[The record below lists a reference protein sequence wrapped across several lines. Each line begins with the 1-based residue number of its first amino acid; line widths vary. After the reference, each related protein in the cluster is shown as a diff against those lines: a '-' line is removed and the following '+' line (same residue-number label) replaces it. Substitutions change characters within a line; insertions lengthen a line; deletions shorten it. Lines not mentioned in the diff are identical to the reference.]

1 MNVLVYLIP
10 IALVLGGL
18 GLAAFVF
25 TVKSKQYDDPE
36 GNARRILNDQWDDHP
51 KP

>member
-10 IALVLGGL
+10 IALFLGLL

-25 TVKSKQYDDPE
+25 TVRAKQYDDPD
-36 GNARRILNDQWDDHP
+36 GNAQRILTDDWDDKP